1 MQMKTMDITLDNID
15 RNILRA
21 LQHDCKQ
28 SSVEIADQ
36 VGLSQTP
43 CLRRIKNLESAGVI
57 EKYIAV
63 LNQSLLGYGMTF
75 YTRIWLT
82 GQDVE
87 TVDRFTS
94 GIQKLPNVVECH
106 LMAGDCDFILRIL
119 AKDIEDYRRFQ
130 IDHLN
135 SLPGVQN
142 VKTEIPMERI
152 KYSHEIPI

>member
-1 MQMKTMDITLDNID
+1 MQMKTMDITLDKID
-15 RNILRA
+15 LNILRA

-28 SSVEIADQ
+28 SSIEIADQ

>member
-1 MQMKTMDITLDNID
+1 MGITLDNID

>member
-63 LNQSLLGYGMTF
+63 LNQNLLGYGMTF

>member
-1 MQMKTMDITLDNID
+1 MDIKLDNID
-15 RNILRA
+15 RNILSA

-28 SSVEIADQ
+28 SSVDIADQ

-94 GIQKLPNVVECH
+94 DIQKLPNVVECH

-130 IDHLN
+130 IEHLN

>member
-1 MQMKTMDITLDNID
+1 MGITLDNID

-28 SSVEIADQ
+28 SSIEIADQ

>member
-1 MQMKTMDITLDNID
+1 MKTMDITLDNID

-63 LNQSLLGYGMTF
+63 LNQNLLGYGMTF

>member
-1 MQMKTMDITLDNID
+1 MDITLDKID
-15 RNILRA
+15 LNILRA

-28 SSVEIADQ
+28 SSIEIADQ

>member
-1 MQMKTMDITLDNID
+1 MDITLDNID

>member
-1 MQMKTMDITLDNID
+1 MEHTIDNID
-15 RNILRA
+15 RKILRA

-28 SSVEIADQ
+28 TSIEIADQ

-43 CLRRIKNLESAGVI
+43 CLRRIRNLESVGAI

-63 LNQSLLGYGMTF
+63 LNSKHLGFGMTF
-75 YTRIWLT
+75 YTRVWLT
-82 GQDVE
+82 GQDVA
-87 TVDRFTS
+87 TVDRFTLE
-94 GIQKLPNVVECH
+94 ILKLTNVVECH

-119 AKDIEDYRRFQ
+119 ARDIEDYRRFQ
-130 IDHLN
+130 IEHLN

-142 VKTEIPMERI
+142 VKTEIPMQRI

>member
-1 MQMKTMDITLDNID
+1 MKKMGITLDNID

-28 SSVEIADQ
+28 SSVEISDQ

>member
-1 MQMKTMDITLDNID
+1 MDITLDNID

-28 SSVEIADQ
+28 SSVDIADQ

-94 GIQKLPNVVECH
+94 DIQKLPNVVECH

-130 IDHLN
+130 IEHLN

>member
-1 MQMKTMDITLDNID
+1 MDITLDNID

-63 LNQSLLGYGMTF
+63 LNQNLLGYGMTF

>member
-1 MQMKTMDITLDNID
+1 MKAMDITLDNID

-130 IDHLN
+130 IEHLN
-135 SLPGVQN
+135 SLPGVQS

>member
-1 MQMKTMDITLDNID
+1 METMDITLDNID

-57 EKYIAV
+57 EKYTAV